1 MKKSFIAEFNCDT
14 CGKLFSKRVTIGKET
29 RRNYCCNVCRRA
41 DKNSSTTIWTDER
54 RLEYS
59 KKFSGENNPRYG
71 VEWTVEQRLNAS
83 IIKTKQFA
91 DSPEYRY
98 KAGASNRGVK
108 FDEDRIRRM
117 NENRTPESYSHP
129 HSDESKKLIGKKS
142 AEKWTDEFRLTF
154 RKTMEDRGYWLRIE
168 DKDPYDTYYKE
179 SNWIGSMIEFFN
191 PDEIVSLNE
200 FGLFNQYSNSKGWV
214 RDHLVPRMVGY
225 EFELPPQILRHPANM
240 RFLSH
245 AENVSKGFADRKLTK
260 NEKYDTILILFERIT
275 KFDKEWSEHQ
285 WCLDYI
291 RNYNEH
297 LHHE

>member
-1 MKKSFIAEFNCDT
+1 MKKSFITEFNCDT

-29 RRNYCCNVCRRA
+29 RRNYCCVPCKRA
-41 DKNSSTTIWTDER
+41 DKNSYVSEWTDER

-59 KKFSGENNPRYG
+59 KKVSGENNPNFGKEWSQEKKDEQSKKIIELYEDNPELRYIVG
-71 VEWTVEQRLNAS
+71 SA
-83 IIKTKQFA
+83 
-91 DSPEYRY
+91 
-98 KAGASNRGVK
+98 NRGVK

-117 NENRTPESYSHP
+117 NENRTPESYAREF
-129 HSDESKKLIGKKS
+129 SDEVKKAIGKKS
-142 AEKWTDEFRLTF
+142 AEKWTDEYLANH
-154 RKTMEDRGYWLRIE
+154 RKTMEERGHWIRIE
-168 DKDPYDTYYKE
+168 DRDPYDTYYKD

-225 EFELPPQILRHPANM
+225 EFQLPPQILRHPANM
-240 RFLSH
+240 RFVSH

-260 NEKYDTILILFERIT
+260 KEKYDTILILFERIT
-275 KFDKEWSEHQ
+275 KFDKEWSDHQ

-297 LHHE
+297 IHYE